1 MVVYFML
8 ISINAD
14 DIDHSTT
21 LLLYTYYYH
30 VFIFVKINVNI
41 GISHIWQDQWN
52 HEIGAVTNLDK
63 AVYGQVIWY
72 PGAGYVFYIIKYIC
86 QRFP

>member
-1 MVVYFML
+1 MFYSCYRLIPVGIYTICMVVYFML

-41 GISHIWQDQWN
+41 GISHI
-52 HEIGAVTNLDK
+52 
-63 AVYGQVIWY
+63 
-72 PGAGYVFYIIKYIC
+72 
-86 QRFP
+86 